1 MASNIDKDY
10 LPEEFLEF
18 FRKNRA
24 LAIGKIEDLLM
35 NTAKK
40 ILNSHKDNKISN
52 VVLFN
57 YLDDMKE
64 DLQDLWQ
71 ENVLMDVVL
80 AYKTEFK
87 GSISN
92 KALEL
97 SYKNF
102 QKGLEKAYDQITKQ
116 ILRWSLDLISEEIIK
131 LAQITIQNLKSTIR
145 KSFLILQDNT
155 IPPSNF

>member
-1 MASNIDKDY
+1 MASNIENDY
-10 LPEEFLEF
+10 LPDEFLDF
-18 FRKNRA
+18 FRTNKA
-24 LAIGKIEDLLM
+24 LAIRKIEDLLM

-40 ILNSHKDNKISN
+40 ILNSHEDNKITN
-52 VVLFN
+52 IVLFD
-57 YLDDMKE
+57 YLEDVKE
-64 DLQDLWQ
+64 DLQDIWQ
-71 ENVLMDVVL
+71 ENVLTEVVL

-102 QKGLEKAYDQITKQ
+102 QKGLEKAYDQIAKQ
-116 ILRWSLDLISEEIIK
+116 VLRWSLDLISEDILK

-145 KSFLILQDNT
+145 KSFKILQDNT

>member
-1 MASNIDKDY
+1 MASNIENDY
-10 LPEEFLEF
+10 LPDEFLDF
-18 FRKNRA
+18 FRTNRA
-24 LAIGKIEDLLM
+24 IAIGKIEDLLM

-40 ILNSHKDNKISN
+40 ILNSNEDNKITN
-52 VVLFN
+52 VVLFD
-57 YLDDMKE
+57 YLEDVKE

-71 ENVLMDVVL
+71 ENVLTEVVL

-116 ILRWSLDLISEEIIK
+116 ILRWSLDLISEDIIK
-131 LAQITIQNLKSTIR
+131 LAQMTIQNLKSVIR